1 MEPNPSAG
9 YNCNTFSA
17 DEAQNVVIRGIVI
30 YDVYVTGD
38 TPDLSLSGDDTID
51 GNDGHD
57 IVYAGDGVDTV
68 HGNNGDDQVFGNNGD
83 DILFGDADQD
93 DLIGGTGRT
102 DSSSPTSAVD
112 GRLDGADTIHGND
125 SFDAIAGDN
134 SRMVRSTD
142 DGDASDNTGR
152 VGGEH
157 VQRRCR
163 PDDRAYGRKGVVGSV
178 AGAGTSG
185 NDKLPG
191 DDQDDVAYGQGGN
204 DGISGGAHQDVLEGN
219 ANGTATPRTPVWD
232 YATWPTFEGDVIHD
246 DSGAGRHRRR
256 HRLDLPHGQRRR
268 DLRHDE
274 PGRRLAALQPARRH
288 QGRHRRQAGRR
299 GHGLR

>member
-1 MEPNPSAG
+1 M
-9 YNCNTFSA
+9 
-17 DEAQNVVIRGIVI
+17 IRGIVI

-68 HGNNGDDQVFGNNGD
+68 HGNGDDQVFGNINGD

-112 GRLDGADTIHGND
+112 GRLDGRTRSTATTASTPSRATTRGWSGAPTTATRATTPARGRRTRSTPPSTGRSRSWTWASSGQRPAPVRAGND
-125 SFDAIAGDN
+125 
-134 SRMVRSTD
+134 R
-142 DGDASDNTGR
+142 
-152 VGGEH
+152 
-157 VQRRCR
+157 
-163 PDDRAYGRKGVVGSV
+163 
-178 AGAGTSG
+178 
-185 NDKLPG
+185 LLG

-219 ANGTATPRTPVWD
+219 ANGTGDALNPDPGI
-232 YATWPTFEGDVIHD
+232 YATWPTFEGDVIHG
-246 DSGAGRHRRR
+246 DSGADDIAGGTGWIFRMVSGVETCDTMSLAAGSQPCNPLAGIKVGTDG
-256 HRLDLPHGQRRR
+256 RLDGADTVFGDGGGDSLAG
-268 DLRHDE
+268 DNTVIE
-274 PGRRLAALQPARRH
+274 RL
-288 QGRHRRQAGRR
+288 
-299 GHGLR
+299 